1 MRTKDLPLKPLDG
14 VESAKRAAAF
24 HAVSQHLSP
33 TATKVGIGSG
43 STVVYV
49 VEKLQR
55 LPKERTQNITF
66 YPTGFQ
72 SRELIVGAGLKLG
85 DVADLRDQELDVC
98 FDGADEVDDRLNC
111 IKGGGACLML
121 EKLVAVCSGVFVVVA
136 GMPPSPLTP
145 SDFRATK
152 SANLTTSIDYRKLSN
167 SLLTQYP
174 KIPVEI
180 IPNSLSYVKSKI
192 QGLGGIANLRLGGSA
207 KAGPCVTDNGNLIL
221 DVDFPHGAT
230 VDGVRLKRSDDGS
243 EVKGLGISTE
253 EIALRLKAIVGVL
266 EHGIFWEGDKKPL
279 VAYFGMEDGSVTMR
293 KKGLPDLPIPADEI
307 KL

>member
-1 MRTKDLPLKPLDG
+1 MTEAVLRTKDLPLRPLTG

-33 TATKVGIGSG
+33 EATKVGIGSG

-55 LPKERTQNITF
+55 LPKERTKNITF

-85 DVADLRDQELDVC
+85 DVADLRDGELDVC

-136 GMPPSPLTP
+136 
-145 SDFRATK
+145 
-152 SANLTTSIDYRKLSN
+152 DYRKLSN
-167 SLLTQYP
+167 SLLSQYP
-174 KIPVEI
+174 RIPVEI
-180 IPNSLSYVKSKI
+180 IPQSLSYVKSKI
-192 QGLGGIANLRLGGSA
+192 HALGGVPNMRLGGTA

-230 VDGVRLKRSDDGS
+230 VDGVRLKRTADGKDI
-243 EVKGLGISTE
+243 KGLGLSTE
-253 EIALRLKAIVGVL
+253 EVALRLKAIVGVL
-266 EHGIFWEGDKKPL
+266 EHGIFWEGDKKPV
-279 VAYFGMEDGSVTMR
+279 VAYFGMEDGGVTMR
-293 KKGLPDLPIPADEI
+293 KKGLPDTPIAASEI
-307 KL
+307 KM